1 MAQQRERS
9 RRSAVTTDIRVV
21 GEAKTRFVG
30 YEKTEVL
37 TAISALADLGDGL
50 FEAKLFESPFYPAG
64 GGQVSDE
71 GLVENEATGATARL
85 VEAPR
90 LDDDQG
96 LRFQGE
102 GFAEGDRV
110 RAVVPWSVRFPT
122 MANHTPTHGL
132 HKALQEVLGDH

>member
-71 GLVENEATGATARL
+71 GFVENEATGAAARL
-85 VEAPR
+85 VEALR
-90 LDDDQG
+90 LEDDQG
-96 LRFQGE
+96 PRFE
-102 GFAEGDRV
+102 GRGFPGGGPRAPGRALGGGLPAAGDSHR
-110 RAVVPWSVRFPT
+110 
-122 MANHTPTHGL
+122 
-132 HKALQEVLGDH
+132 D